1 MVYGGIWG
9 YLEFLLAGIW
19 WIGIGLTMKPERKAL
34 GIVTIILGIF
44 TLVTVVGEIFTL
56 KYIALVGLMIYLLL
70 APIWA
75 GWLGI
80 SILRGKDIQL
90 TKP

>member
-9 YLEFLLAGIW
+9 FLEFLLAGIW
-19 WIGIGLTMKPERKAL
+19 WIGVGFVMKPERKVL
-34 GIVTIILGIF
+34 GIVTIALGIF
-44 TLVTVVGEIFTL
+44 TLTTVVGEVFTL

-80 SILRGKDIQL
+80 SLLRGKDIQL
-90 TKP
+90 ANP

>member
-1 MVYGGIWG
+1 
-9 YLEFLLAGIW
+9 
-19 WIGIGLTMKPERKAL
+19 MKSEQKVL

-44 TLVTVVGEIFTL
+44 TLASVVGEVFTL
-56 KYIALVGLMIYLLL
+56 KYIALTGLIVYLLL

-80 SILRGKDIQL
+80 SLIRGKNIQL